1 MRFYMKGHPVELD
14 RWLFIITN
22 FDRILKAR
30 ATIYLGLILR
40 NEPWQ
45 ILRSLLSC

>member
-1 MRFYMKGHPVELD
+1 MRFYMKGVVELD
-14 RWLFIITN
+14 RWLLIIIIN

-45 ILRSLLSC
+45 ILRSLLSR

>member
-1 MRFYMKGHPVELD
+1 MRFYMKGRPVELD
-14 RWLFIITN
+14 RWLVIN

-30 ATIYLGLILR
+30 ASIYLGLILR

-45 ILRSLLSC
+45 ILRSLLSR